1 VRLPFRIHRIGDLDL
16 LSCRFGPGGE
26 AEMIVTTRRGGF
38 SFGRRDLNVS
48 RGTGDEADD
57 VSHNRDKLLSALG
70 LSSSGVAG
78 LRQRHSDVVVEADE
92 SSWDRLVGRELNGDG
107 LVTRMAGRWLS
118 VGVGDCLPVAL
129 FDPPRRVIALLHAGW
144 VGTANRIVEA
154 ALSKVVGEFGSNPA
168 DLHAVLGP
176 CIRHSAYQ
184 VDGPVLERFGRRWR
198 GWRRFVYDS
207 GGGRA
212 YLDLAG
218 ANRGLL
224 LEGGVLPE
232 RIADFGLCTHALPA
246 LFFSHRRD
254 GQPSGRM
261 LVLAAQH

>member
-1 VRLPFRIHRIGDLDL
+1 MRLPFRVRRVGDLDL
-16 LSCRFGPGGE
+16 LSCRFGPEGE

-38 SFGRRDLNVS
+38 SFGRRDLNLS
-48 RGTGDEADD
+48 RGTGDGADD
-57 VSHNRDKLLSALG
+57 VSRNRGKLLSALG
-70 LSSSGVAG
+70 LAPAGVAG

-92 SSWDRLVGRELNGDG
+92 SSWNRLAGRELDGDG
-107 LVTRMAGRWLS
+107 LVTRMTGRWLS

-129 FDPPRRVIALLHAGW
+129 FDPARRVIALLHAGW
-144 VGTANRIVEA
+144 AGTANRIVEA
-154 ALSKVVGEFGSNPA
+154 ALRKVVGEFGSRPA

-176 CIRHSAYQ
+176 CIRPSAYQ

-198 GWRRFVYDS
+198 GWRRFVCD
-207 GGGRA
+207 GDGGRA

-224 LEGGVLPE
+224 LEGGVP
-232 RIADFGLCTHALPA
+232 RGQIADFGLCTHALAA

-254 GQPSGRM
+254 GLPSGRM
-261 LVLAAQH
+261 LALAAQH